1 MLLSKV
7 NYKYIELNRKLLFKV
22 SMKVTLYSHP
32 TNILNT
38 DHACTVPDLLT
49 LNMTGVHVKKNRQ
62 VLLNLK

>member
-38 DHACTVPDLLT
+38 DHASTAPYLLT